1 MQRAIEE
8 GADFIETDILSSKDG
23 VLICFHDVTLDD
35 TTDIA
40 NYAEFANR
48 KRTYEVQGENITG
61 FFTGRVA
68 KLAILSSA
76 SLQISLINNYG
87 VNMIATVCDINA

>member
-1 MQRAIEE
+1 VEIKKIEY
-8 GADFIETDILSSKDG
+8 
-23 VLICFHDVTLDD
+23 

-40 NYAEFANR
+40 NYKEFANR

-68 KLAILSSA
+68 KLAILSSS
-76 SLQISLINNYG
+76 SLQISLIK
-87 VNMIATVCDINA
+87 